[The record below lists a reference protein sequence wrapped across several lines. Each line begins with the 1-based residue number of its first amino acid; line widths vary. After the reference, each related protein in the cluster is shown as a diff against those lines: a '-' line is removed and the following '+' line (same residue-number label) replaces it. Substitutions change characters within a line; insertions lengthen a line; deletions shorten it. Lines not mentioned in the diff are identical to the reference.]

1 MIDKSKADPKARP
14 TATDT
19 PDPASQKP
27 DTELSDA
34 ALDKVVGGAAGD
46 PICHVGVGLD

>member
-19 PDPASQKP
+19 PDPAGPKP

-34 ALDKVVGGAAGD
+34 ALDKVVGGSTNLSSSRSN
-46 PICHVGVGLD
+46 IY